1 MSQFTCEICGDGFEQ
16 KSRFERHM
24 DTSHPKRAPSAAD
37 LEKVLAGI
45 RYPKTREE
53 VVDHASQNVSDKD
66 LMSLVKS
73 LPSRTYRDSAEVA
86 IALGEV
92 KSGQRVR
99 SAEETAKTEAPSTKG
114 GRVAAT
120 EAFSAVSLA
129 KVLSGIDFP
138 KRKEG
143 LKDYAQRHAPDAGI
157 KDTESVLNVI
167 DRLPDREYTNMAD
180 IEKSLGQVL

>member
-24 DTSHPKRAPSAAD
+24 ATSHPERAPSAAD
-37 LEKVLAGI
+37 IEKVLAGI

-53 VVDHASQNVSDKD
+53 LVDHASQNVSDKD

-92 KSGQRVR
+92 KRGQGVR
-99 SAEETAKTEAPSTKG
+99 SAEETAKTEAPSTKHKGRKG
-114 GRVAAT
+114 GSYRSI
-120 EAFSAVSLA
+120 FSRSTGEGSVWNR
-129 KVLSGIDFP
+129 LSKEKG
-138 KRKEG
+138 RLEG
-143 LKDYAQRHAPDAGI
+143 LRPEAC
-157 KDTESVLNVI
+157 T
-167 DRLPDREYTNMAD
+167 
-180 IEKSLGQVL
+180 